1 MKGFVC
7 VFVIKITTRTKKT
20 GGSKRRD
27 HVKINLIL
35 KLNLIKLQMVL
46 PCYTFMILCIN
57 TNTVGVDGC

>member
-1 MKGFVC
+1 M
-7 VFVIKITTRTKKT
+7 FVIKTKNEKKNT

-46 PCYTFMILCIN
+46 PCYTFMVPCKKVCVN
-57 TNTVGVDGC
+57 KNTVGGDGC